1 MITSTINETNELS
14 SKKSLQLLLTL
25 TTDNPMI
32 SPVID
37 VGRMSMVAVANRLNE
52 VTSSSDVYPTTDYV
66 PSTSR
71 EGDHNAA
78 IYITKQVTLA
88 NVAEGL
94 KVIFAAHRPSTA
106 DIKVLYKILRIDES
120 TDFDDL
126 GYTYFNTTGTSDST
140 VAPSTTQTDFQE
152 YQFTAGQTD
161 AASGAVGSGTALDE
175 FIAFQI
181 KIVMTGTNC
190 AEPPRIKQLRILA
203 LGT

>member
-1 MITSTINETNELS
+1 MI
-14 SKKSLQLLLTL
+14 
-25 TTDNPMI
+25 
-32 SPVID
+32 
-37 VGRMSMVAVANRLNE
+37 AVANRLNE

-126 GYTYFNTTGTSDST
+126 GYSYFNTTGTSDST
-140 VAPSTTQTDFQE
+140 VAPSTTQSDFQE

-161 AASGAVGSGTALDE
+161 AASGAVGSGTSLDE